1 MEKNTKQ
8 LVERFYA
15 IVNGAEG
22 DFSEIF
28 HEDFIM
34 SIMKG
39 FPYGG
44 DHIGLIATKKFFEDF
59 GSHFEF
65 WAVDTDKF
73 IEIDSNNIIVTGKYR
88 SKSLASN
95 KNFEMETVH
104 FWTSK
109 NNMLR
114 SYKHYCDT
122 AIVAEANA
130 FTVCKNTGGVNCL
143 FGFSACNGSGIPS
156 NNSLSFYALPSGSS
170 QSGLPYE
177 EGLGAAW
184 QTEDPK

>member
-1 MEKNTKQ
+1 LEKTTKQ

-73 IEIDSNNIIVTGKYR
+73 IEIDNNNIIVTGKYR

-122 AIVAEANA
+122 AIVAEAM
-130 FTVCKNTGGVNCL
+130 
-143 FGFSACNGSGIPS
+143 
-156 NNSLSFYALPSGSS
+156 NNSVPQY
-170 QSGLPYE
+170 
-177 EGLGAAW
+177 
-184 QTEDPK
+184 KH